1 MPSQATMIPQQ
12 QLIAAAK
19 APLLA
24 FNDKN
29 WTAVKAAVTTDFVY
43 DEVATKRK
51 VQGADKA
58 IALWQGW
65 AKAFPDSRAT
75 FHGAVAGGE
84 TVVLEVTWH
93 GTHNGPLETPNGP
106 MEVPGGDLIAQGLD
120 PQGAAFAV
128 HSPKPA
134 ATGARTPAAAA
145 KAGTR

>member
-1 MPSQATMIPQQ
+1 MPAQATMIPQK
-12 QLIAAAK
+12 QLIDAAK

-29 WTAVKAAVTTDFVY
+29 WTAVKAAITGNFVY
-43 DEVATKRK
+43 DEIATKRK

-106 MEVPGGDLIAQGLD
+106 I
-120 PQGAAFAV
+120 
-128 HSPKPA
+128 A
-134 ATGARTPAAAA
+134 ATGKRIELRSCVVTEIAGEKA
-145 KAGTR
+145 KLQRQYFDMATLLQQIGAGG

>member
-1 MPSQATMIPQQ
+1 MPAQATMIPEK

-24 FNDKN
+24 YNDKN
-29 WTAVKAAVTTDFVY
+29 WTALKAAITGNFVY

-51 VQGADKA
+51 TQGADKA

-75 FHGAVAGGE
+75 FHGAVASGE
-84 TVVLEVTWH
+84 TVVLELTWH

-106 MEVPGGDLIAQGLD
+106 IP
-120 PQGAAFAV
+120 
-128 HSPKPA
+128 
-134 ATGARTPAAAA
+134 ATGKRIEVRACCVMEMSGEKA
-145 KAGTR
+145 KAQRHYFDMATLLQQIGVGG